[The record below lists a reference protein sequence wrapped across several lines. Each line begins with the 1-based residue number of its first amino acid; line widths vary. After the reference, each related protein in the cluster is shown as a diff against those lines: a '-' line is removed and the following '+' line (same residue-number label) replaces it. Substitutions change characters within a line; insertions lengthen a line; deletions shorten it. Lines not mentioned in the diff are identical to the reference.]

1 VTDRGSLPPEIRM
14 GGDVSRALAHLPPD
28 EASEQIATHL
38 RKFWEPRMRQ
48 ALVERVRLG
57 DDRVDPLLASAV
69 HDFLD
74 GDIDREEV
82 SEPSGG

>member
-1 VTDRGSLPPEIRM
+1 VTDRSSLPPEIRM
-14 GGDVSRALAHLPPD
+14 GGDVSRALSHLPPD
-28 EASEQIATHL
+28 EASEQVATHL

-48 ALVERVRLG
+48 ALIDRVRGG
-57 DDRVDPLLASAV
+57 DERVDPLLASAV
-69 HDFLD
+69 RDFLD

>member
-1 VTDRGSLPPEIRM
+1 VTDRSALPPEIRM
-14 GGDVSRALAHLPPD
+14 GSDVTRALAHLPPQ

-48 ALVERVRLG
+48 ALIDRVRHHDERVE
-57 DDRVDPLLASAV
+57 PLLAAAV
-69 HDFLD
+69 HDYLD

>member
-1 VTDRGSLPPEIRM
+1 MTDRSSLPPEIRM
-14 GGDVSRALAHLPPD
+14 GSDVTRALAHLPPD

-48 ALVERVRLG
+48 ALIDRVRTQDERVE
-57 DDRVDPLLASAV
+57 PLLASAV
-69 HDFLD
+69 HDYLD